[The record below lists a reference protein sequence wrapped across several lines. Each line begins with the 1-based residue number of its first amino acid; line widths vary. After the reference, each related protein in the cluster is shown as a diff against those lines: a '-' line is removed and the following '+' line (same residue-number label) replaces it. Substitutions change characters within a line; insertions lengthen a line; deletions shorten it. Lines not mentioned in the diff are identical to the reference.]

1 MTERNDR
8 LYVYALAQPG
18 LPRQFT
24 VLRHRLRSLPLDG
37 VDVVVEHRP
46 PPDFTT
52 DAVRR
57 QHAVVTRL
65 AARQPAI
72 LPARFGSIADE
83 ASLRSLVSR
92 RRKEILAAL
101 EQVRGCVQMTVR
113 IVIPT
118 IPTAPMVATPSP
130 GLADARSGEPLSS
143 ARTGT
148 EFLQRRLERAR
159 HVPHEVEI
167 VRRELGSLV
176 RSERVAAGE
185 REGLVTVFHLVP
197 HQDLDAYRRHASR
210 LQSKLQPRTV
220 SVTGPWPVFAFAPE
234 LF

>member
-1 MTERNDR
+1 MTARNDR
-8 LYVYALAQPG
+8 LYVYALAEPG

-24 VLRHRLRSLPLDG
+24 VLGHRLRSLPLDG
-37 VDVVVEHRP
+37 VDVVIEHRP

-57 QHAVVTRL
+57 QHAIVTRL
-65 AARQPAI
+65 ASRQPAI

-92 RRKEILAAL
+92 RRKEIVAAL
-101 EQVRGCVQMTVR
+101 EQVRGCAQMTVR
-113 IVIPT
+113 IVTPT
-118 IPTAPMVATPSP
+118 VPTVSTLSP
-130 GLADARSGEPLSS
+130 GSADARSGDPASS

-148 EFLQRRLERAR
+148 EFLERRLERAR
-159 HVPHEVEI
+159 HVPPEVEI
-167 VRRELGSLV
+167 LRRELGSLV

-197 HQDLDAYRRHASR
+197 HQKLDAYRRHASG
-210 LQSKLQPRTV
+210 LLSKLQPRTV
-220 SVTGPWPVFAFAPE
+220 RVTGPWPVFAFAPD